1 MLNKIGNTKVKCF
14 TKQHPLSPIGHRI
27 VQIGQRAVHNA
38 ISKHKAMGNPI
49 YFKEKGLLIKELA
62 DGTRFI
68 VKASLDG
75 ITTVRKI

>member
-1 MLNKIGNTKVKCF
+1 MLNKIANSQVRYF

-27 VQIGQRAVHNA
+27 VQIGQRAAHNA
-38 ISKHKAMGNPI
+38 IVNHKVMGNPI

-68 VKASLDG
+68 VKASIDG
-75 ITTVRKI
+75 VKTVRKI